1 MEDKIEV
8 QPNDHRDEEFLGD
21 LNDAMIKRIG
31 QRVDRTDDNS
41 LIDSA
46 DVSLDDQEREQIY
59 SQAQQQ
65 VNDVITTLTCVQSDL
80 AGVLTRDIS
89 HELANGKEIYTGV
102 LATHAGAAIDN
113 YNAVTKAINSLKS
126 AFKLK

>member
-8 QPNDHRDEEFLGD
+8 RPNDHRDEEFLGD

-41 LIDSA
+41 PIDSA

-65 VNDVITTLTCVQSDL
+65 VNDAITTLTCVQSDL

-89 HELANGKEIYTGV
+89 YELANGKEIYTGV